1 MPPGYRQLYAVIA
14 EFLDN
19 LSPDF
24 DFEDSLRVFAA
35 ECMNLLS
42 CAGVVFLL
50 VDEKRAV
57 EITVACGDGAPEL
70 AAVEAEAGRGPGLE
84 CLATGRTVECRSG
97 TAARERWPEW
107 SAAAQRSGFLAAH
120 AVPLASRGEVLG
132 AVILLRVEPDRLD
145 ADSEQVLSSF
155 AEAAAASARDR
166 REDARRAEL
175 IDQLQTGMTS
185 RVVIEQAKGVL
196 AERNG
201 QSMDEALAGLRDYAR
216 RNRRPLHEVARE
228 VVDGSGGRPLGP
240 ASEAGESSGGGP

>member
-35 ECMNLLS
+35 ECVNLLG
-42 CAGVVFLL
+42 CAGVVFLV

-57 EITVACGDGAPEL
+57 EITVAWGDGADEL
-70 AAVEAEAGRGPGLE
+70 AAVEAAAGRGPGLE
-84 CLATGRTVECRSG
+84 CLAGGRTVECRNG

-107 SAAAQRSGFLAAH
+107 SAAALRSGFLAAH

-132 AVILLRVEPDRLD
+132 AMILLLVEPDRLD
-145 ADSEQVLSSF
+145 ADSEQILSSF
-155 AEAAAASARDR
+155 AEAAAANTRYR
-166 REDARRAEL
+166 REDTRRAEL

-185 RVVIEQAKGVL
+185 RVVIEQAKGIL

-201 QSMDEALAGLRDYAR
+201 QSVDEALASLRDFAR
-216 RNRRPLHEVARE
+216 RNRRPLHDVARE
-228 VVDGSGGRPLGP
+228 VVDGTVGPPLGRV
-240 ASEAGESSGGGP
+240 SEARDPTGDAP

>member
-35 ECMNLLS
+35 ECGNLLG

-50 VDEKRAV
+50 VDDKRAV
-57 EITVACGDGAPEL
+57 EITVAWGDGAPEL

-84 CLATGRTVECRSG
+84 CLATGRTVECRNG

-107 SAAAQRSGFLAAH
+107 SVAALRSGFRAAH

-132 AVILLRVEPDRLD
+132 AMILLRVEPDRLD
-145 ADSEQVLSSF
+145 ADSEQIFSSF
-155 AEAAAASARDR
+155 AEAVAANTRYR
-166 REDARRAEL
+166 REETRRADL
-175 IDQLQTGMTS
+175 IDQLQSGMTS
-185 RVVIEQAKGVL
+185 RVVIEQAKGIL

-201 QSMDEALAGLRDYAR
+201 QSMDEALASLRGFAR
-216 RNRRPLHEVARE
+216 RNQRPLHDVARE
-228 VVDGSGGRPLGP
+228 VVDGSVGPPLGR
-240 ASEAGESSGGGP
+240 ASEA

>member
-35 ECMNLLS
+35 ECVNLLG

-50 VDEKRAV
+50 VDEKRAL
-57 EITVACGDGAPEL
+57 EITVAWGEGAPEL
-70 AAVEAEAGRGPGLE
+70 AAVETAAGRGPGLE
-84 CLATGRTVECRSG
+84 CLATGRTVECRNG

-107 SAAAQRSGFLAAH
+107 SVAALRSGFLAAH

-132 AVILLRVEPDRLD
+132 AMILLRVEPDRLD
-145 ADSEQVLSSF
+145 ADSEQILSSF
-155 AEAAAASARDR
+155 AEAAAANARYR
-166 REDARRAEL
+166 REDTRRAEL

-185 RVVIEQAKGVL
+185 RVVIEQAKGIL

-201 QSMDEALAGLRDYAR
+201 QSMDEALASLRDFAR
-216 RNRRPLHEVARE
+216 RNRRPLHDVARE
-228 VVDGSGGRPLGP
+228 VVDGSVGQPLGR
-240 ASEAGESSGGGP
+240 ASEA